1 VIVLVLGGTRSGKS
15 EVAER
20 LAAELGGPVTYVATA
35 TPRDDED
42 FRRRVDAHRRRR
54 PRDWTTIEA
63 PRDLAAIVGAIEG
76 TVIID
81 SLGAWIANADDFR
94 VDATPLCRMLQDRPS
109 STVVVSEEVGL
120 SVHPPT
126 EVGRRFVDALGEC
139 NQAVSAIADRA
150 VLVVAGRLLELG
162 SPERA
167 PKGGAVGRERGP
179 SGPAAGDEGGADRR
193 GGGAESRPV
202 DKPPRAGIPDA

>member
-35 TPRDDED
+35 TPRDDDED
-42 FRRRVDAHRRRR
+42 FRTRVDAHRRRR

-63 PRDLAAIVGAIEG
+63 RRDLAAIVGAIEG

-94 VDATPLCRMLQDRPS
+94 VDATSLWRMLQDRPG

-150 VLVVAGRLLELG
+150 VLVVAGRVLELG

-167 PKGGAVGRERGP
+167 PKGGAVGRECGP
-179 SGPAAGDEGGADRR
+179 SGPAA
-193 GGGAESRPV
+193 
-202 DKPPRAGIPDA
+202 KPPRAGIPDA